1 MSIINW
7 LKQMTKADNIGH
19 FSPELQWCNSITRIP
34 KINSITK
41 VRSSADSSAT
51 QQLQPHH
58 NLPLAIH
65 KPKFIF
71 KAVILSYKIA
81 NQFSEVLHQKALNFY
96 FLKLFFF
103 LIRTTSTLR
112 MKSPNGFSWNILFK
126 ANQRAWHALWSR
138 RSSDSLRSSGTLM

>member
-1 MSIINW
+1 M
-7 LKQMTKADNIGH
+7 
-19 FSPELQWCNSITRIP
+19 
-34 KINSITK
+34 
-41 VRSSADSSAT
+41 RSSADSSAT

-58 NLPLAIH
+58 TLPLAIH

-103 LIRTTSTLR
+103 FN
-112 MKSPNGFSWNILFK
+112 KNNIDTENEK
-126 ANQRAWHALWSR
+126 P
-138 RSSDSLRSSGTLM
+138 